1 VDEDKNMRR
10 DFTVRVV
17 RRMVRFV
24 IFVIIFVAVFGTA
37 VLLLWNG
44 LMPGLFG
51 LPHVTFSQ
59 AVGLMAL
66 SWLLFGGWRGFGR
79 PAGGSRWRRRM
90 LERWEQMT
98 PDERERFRQGF
109 RTVDF

>member
-1 VDEDKNMRR
+1 ML
-10 DFTVRVV
+10 VRMITKTLVAL
-17 RRMVRFV
+17 
-24 IFVIIFVAVFGTA
+24 IIVVAVFGTA
-37 VLLLWNG
+37 VLQLWNW
-44 LMPGLFG
+44 LMPALFG
-51 LPHVTFSQ
+51 FPRVTFSQ

-79 PAGGSRWRRRM
+79 PTGRGWRRRM

-98 PDERERFRQGF
+98 PEERERFRQGF